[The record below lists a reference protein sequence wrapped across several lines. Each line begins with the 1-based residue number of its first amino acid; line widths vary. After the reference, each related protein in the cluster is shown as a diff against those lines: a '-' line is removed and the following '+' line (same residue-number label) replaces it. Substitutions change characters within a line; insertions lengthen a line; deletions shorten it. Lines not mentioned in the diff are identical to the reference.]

1 MTRWSRLLSLLAV
14 LGAVALFVAACGDDD
29 EGEAPAGAPAGTAQE
44 QPEYRLVREGRLT
57 IGSDLPYPPFEFE
70 KAGELTGFDV
80 ELVQAIAERLGLE
93 NEASDWI
100 STDWGTVFQQLAA
113 GRKFDMVVGAAT
125 AYAPEG
131 SPAAEVV
138 AERRNV
144 VDFTVPYYDSL
155 QSLAVDAEANPQ
167 IKSVDDLESGDR
179 VAIQRATTG
188 GFWAQANLEPKGI
201 KLVSFEKA
209 PPMFQALQA
218 RQVVAVVNDLP
229 ASLGAIEG
237 KPNLTIVQEIDTGE
251 QYGFA
256 VSKENPELLKAA
268 NDALREIYDDGTY
281 AKIFKKYFPEQP
293 LPDFA
298 SS

>member
-1 MTRWSRLLSLLAV
+1 MTRWSRLLCLLAV
-14 LGAVALFVAACGDDD
+14 LGAAALVAAACGDDEED
-29 EGEAPAGAPAGTAQE
+29 GGAPTGAAQE

-80 ELVQAIAERLGLE
+80 ELIQAIAERLGVE

-100 STDWGTVFQQLAA
+100 SADWGTIFQQLAA

-125 AYAPEG
+125 AYAPKG
-131 SPAAEVV
+131 SPAADVV

-188 GFWAQANLEPKGI
+188 GFWAEENLKPKGI

-218 RQVVAVVNDLP
+218 RQVVGVVNDLP

-237 KPNLTIVQEIDTGE
+237 KPNLKIVQEVDTGE

-256 VSKENPELLKAA
+256 ISKENPGLLKAA
-268 NDALREIYDDGTY
+268 DAALREMYDDGTY
-281 AKIFKKYFPEQP
+281 ATIFKKYFPEQP